1 AEQVAVETAAKSN
14 ILIRSVT
21 PLAARI
27 QAPPLMEVVYGD
39 IVRIDTGAR
48 NVTLQ
53 GFVIAGPL
61 PDYLFCAVQIR
72 SGVRVRGGASANI
85 LSNHITEIR
94 SASPLLRGC
103 QNGIAVAVGRRF
115 EVGGPQVGQALIL
128 GNQIDKYQKGGIYVD
143 NTGSGAL
150 IAGNTVQGEGLTN
163 VIAQNG
169 IQISREASAEVRANR
184 IFDHAYV
191 APVQPCVPFATCVT
205 ATAVLLF
212 ENVRATADDN
222 ELRRNQDGFGLYTL
236 PGNVN
241 VSNNS
246 IIGGI
251 PPNPSLGT
259 PTLGDGIFADVD
271 TALNRIRSNFLRRNV
286 EHDCHDDSVGPNNP
300 PAFVANFWINN
311 DGQTQNRP
319 GLCRERRGG
328 DDDRDDDR
336 GDDRK
341 DDARNHDG
349 DNRAGVN
356 ERGASRLNVKR
367 ASPLDDN

>member
-1 AEQVAVETAAKSN
+1 
-14 ILIRSVT
+14 
-21 PLAARI
+21 
-27 QAPPLMEVVYGD
+27 
-39 IVRIDTGAR
+39 
-48 NVTLQ
+48 
-53 GFVIAGPL
+53 
-61 PDYLFCAVQIR
+61 
-72 SGVRVRGGASANI
+72 
-85 LSNHITEIR
+85 
-94 SASPLLRGC
+94 
-103 QNGIAVAVGRRF
+103 
-115 EVGGPQVGQALIL
+115 
-128 GNQIDKYQKGGIYVD
+128 
-143 NTGSGAL
+143 
-150 IAGNTVQGEGLTN
+150 
-163 VIAQNG
+163 
-169 IQISREASAEVRANR
+169 
-184 IFDHAYV
+184 
-191 APVQPCVPFATCVT
+191 VT